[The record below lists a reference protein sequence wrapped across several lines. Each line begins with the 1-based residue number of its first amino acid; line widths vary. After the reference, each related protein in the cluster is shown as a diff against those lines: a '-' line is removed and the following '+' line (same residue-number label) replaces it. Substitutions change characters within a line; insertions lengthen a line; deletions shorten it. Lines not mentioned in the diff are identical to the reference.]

1 MRLEEV
7 PVAFDRS
14 KAMIPIG
21 IFCLG
26 KIDQSSNNERGRLG
40 ANPPMKFRHLE
51 YFVAAAEELNFT
63 HAADRLHVSQ
73 PPFSKQIHELEGELM
88 IELFERQRKGVALTP
103 AGKSFLIDAR
113 RILEDCD
120 ASISKARRISRG
132 EIGEL
137 AIGYMSALTHGFL
150 GKALETWRLT
160 APGIVIDCIEMDSV
174 SQERALLE
182 GRIAVGILVPSDRPV
197 LELLQVRFLIKYPVC
212 LALPKSHPHANKPE
226 IPLSLLKDEPFIGL
240 NRLYPNYGGW
250 LLKVCG
256 RGGFK
261 PRIAKEADGAA
272 SALAF
277 VAAGFGVA
285 VVSEPLQKIPSRDV
299 IFRNLTPEDRAW
311 MPVGAA
317 WKPDAITAPVASQF
331 INVLAQSCAEGNGGV
346 ASLGT
351 VV

>member
-1 MRLEEV
+1 MGQTN
-7 PVAFDRS
+7 PS
-14 KAMIPIG
+14 KP
-21 IFCLG
+21 F
-26 KIDQSSNNERGRLG
+26 
-40 ANPPMKFRHLE
+40 MKFRHLE

-73 PPFSKQIHELEGELM
+73 PPFSKQIHELEGELL

-120 ASISKARRISRG
+120 ASVRKAQRVSRG

-137 AIGYMSALTHGFL
+137 AIGYMSALTHDFL

-160 APGIVIDCIEMDSV
+160 APEIVIDCIEMDFAM
-174 SQERALLE
+174 QERALLE
-182 GRIAVGILVPSDRPV
+182 GRIAVGILVPSNRPV
-197 LELLQVRFLIKYPVC
+197 LELLKVKLLIEYPVC
-212 LALPKSHPHANKPE
+212 LALPKTHPHANKAE
-226 IPLSLLKDEPFIGL
+226 FPLSLLKEEPFIGL
-240 NRLYPNYGGW
+240 NRLYPNYGEW
-250 LLKVCG
+250 LLKFCR

-285 VVSEPLQKIPSRDV
+285 VVSEPLQKKPARGV
-299 IFRNLTPEDRAW
+299 IFRDLAPEERAW

-317 WKPDAITAPVASQF
+317 WKPGAVAAPVASQF
-331 INVLAQSCAEGNGGV
+331 IDVLAQSCADGNGGV